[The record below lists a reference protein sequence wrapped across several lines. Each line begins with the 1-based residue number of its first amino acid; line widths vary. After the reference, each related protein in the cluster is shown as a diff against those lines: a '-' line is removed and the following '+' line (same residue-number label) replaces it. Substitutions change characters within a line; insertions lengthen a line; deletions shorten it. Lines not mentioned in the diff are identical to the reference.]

1 MSDPHSISTAVDD
14 EVPTTNVEQGNPQ
27 TAVQAQDPSAISADT
42 PSKAPAKTPR
52 RLLVGMVVDGYR
64 LEEKLHVG
72 GMAALWRITDLQ
84 NRYRSAEGKD
94 PELIMKVPLMYSID
108 DPTAIVAFEVEQMIM
123 PKLKGKHVPRYF
135 GSGDFD
141 TQPFIVMEHIAGTS
155 LRSRFDASPLPVDE
169 VVNVGIRV
177 ATALQD
183 LHRQNVIH
191 LDLKPSNIMFRPEGD
206 AVLIDYGLSRH
217 DKLPDLLGEE
227 FRLPMGTGPYIAP
240 EQVLGIRNEPRSD
253 QFSLGVLLYHLATGE
268 RPFGHPTSVT
278 GLKKRLYRDPIP
290 PRSHNPQI
298 PQYLQEVILRCLEVD
313 PKDRFDTAGQLA
325 FMLQNPNEI
334 PLTARAEKQTQ
345 DGMISVLKRR
355 FKAAGVEPFARYSLH
370 DHLAQS
376 PIIMVAL
383 HLSESNTELTD
394 EIRMITR
401 RMLQTEPGARLAC
414 VTIRKTSRIGL
425 DDAMVQDGQNMHVKQ
440 LIELKHWARPL
451 QVRNDKI
458 TFHVLESH
466 DPAAA
471 IIEYAHNNSVD
482 QIIIGSRGSSTLRRY
497 LGSVSSQVVAEA
509 ECTVTVVKQR
519 RE

>member
-1 MSDPHSISTAVDD
+1 MSDPHSIPTAVSDQPLAAAPEVKPETAVDTQPLP
-14 EVPTTNVEQGNPQ
+14 ES
-27 TAVQAQDPSAISADT
+27 QA
-42 PSKAPAKTPR
+42 KASAKTPR
-52 RLLVGMVVDGYR
+52 RLQAGMIVDGYR

-84 NRYRSAEGKD
+84 ARYRSAEGKD

-155 LRSRFDASPLPVDE
+155 LRSRFDASPLPIEE

-290 PRSHNPQI
+290 PRSHNPAI
-298 PQYLQEVILRCLEVD
+298 PPYLQEVILRCMEVD

-334 PLTARAEKQTQ
+334 PLTARAEKQAQ

-355 FKAAGVEPFARYSLH
+355 FKAAGVEPFARYSMH
-370 DHLAQS
+370 DHLAQA

-425 DDAMVQDGQNMHVKQ
+425 DDAMVQDGQNLHVKQ

-451 QVRNDKI
+451 QVRSDKI
-458 TFHVLESH
+458 TFHVLEAH

-471 IIEYAHNNSVD
+471 IIDYAHNNSVD

>member
-1 MSDPHSISTAVDD
+1 MAEPNTGDKKEKLDAPTA
-14 EVPTTNVEQGNPQ
+14 
-27 TAVQAQDPSAISADT
+27 AISAASDSDT
-42 PSKAPAKTPR
+42 SAKKLS
-52 RLLVGMVVDGYR
+52 RLQVGMVVDGYQ
-64 LEEKLHVG
+64 LEEKLHTG
-72 GMAALWRITDLQ
+72 GMAALWRVTDLQ
-84 NRYRSAEGKD
+84 QRFAQPDGSLPA
-94 PELIMKVPLMYSID
+94 LIMKVPLMFSID

-123 PKLKGKHVPRYF
+123 PKLKGRHVPKYY
-135 GSGDFD
+135 GAGDFD
-141 TQPFIVMEHIAGTS
+141 TQPFIVMEQIGGVS
-155 LRSRFDASPLPVDE
+155 LRTRFDAAPLPIEE
-169 VVNVGIRV
+169 VVTVGIKV

-183 LHRQNVIH
+183 LHRQHVIH
-191 LDLKPSNIMFRPEGD
+191 LDLKPSNIMFRAEGE

-268 RPFGHPTSVT
+268 RPYGHPTSVA

-290 PRSHNPQI
+290 PRVHNAAI
-298 PQYLQEVILRCLEVD
+298 PDWLQEIILRCLEVD
-313 PKDRFDTAGQLA
+313 PAARFDTAAQLA
-325 FMLQNPNEI
+325 LMLQNPGQLR
-334 PLTARAEKQTQ
+334 LTARAEKRGQ
-345 DGMISVLKRR
+345 DGLMSVLKRR
-355 FKAAGVEPFARYSLH
+355 FQAAGAEPFAQYSVSE
-370 DHLAQS
+370 HLSQA

-383 HLSESNTELTD
+383 HLSESNTELAD
-394 EIRMITR
+394 DIRMITR
-401 RMLQTEPGARLAC
+401 RLLQTEPGARLAC

-425 DDAMVQDGQNMHVKQ
+425 DDGMVQNGQNMHVKQ
-440 LIELKHWARPL
+440 LVELKHWARPL

-458 TFHVLESH
+458 TFHVLEAH

-471 IIEYAHNNSVD
+471 IIDYAHNNNVD

-497 LGSVSSQVVAEA
+497 LGSVSAQVVAEA

>member
-1 MSDPHSISTAVDD
+1 MAAANEQD
-14 EVPTTNVEQGNPQ
+14 TNSGSE
-27 TAVQAQDPSAISADT
+27 SAALAS
-42 PSKAPAKTPR
+42 PVKKLS
-52 RLLVGMVVDGYR
+52 RLQVGMVVDGYQ
-64 LEEKLHVG
+64 LEEKLHMG

-84 NRYRSAEGKD
+84 QRFLQPDGSLPA
-94 PELIMKVPLMYSID
+94 LIMKVPLMFSID

-123 PKLKGKHVPRYF
+123 PKLKGRHVPKYY
-135 GSGDFD
+135 GAGDFD
-141 TQPFIVMEHIAGTS
+141 TQPFIVMEQIGGVS
-155 LRSRFDASPLPVDE
+155 LRTRFDAAPLPIEE
-169 VVNVGIRV
+169 VVTVGIKV

-183 LHRQNVIH
+183 LHRQHVIH
-191 LDLKPSNIMFRPEGD
+191 LDLKPSNIMFRAEGE

-268 RPFGHPTSVT
+268 RPYGHPTSVA

-290 PRSHNPQI
+290 PRAHNPAI
-298 PQYLQEVILRCLEVD
+298 PDWLQEIILRCLEVD
-313 PKDRFDTAGQLA
+313 PSARFDTAAQLA
-325 FMLQNPNEI
+325 LMLQNPEQLR
-334 PLTARAEKQTQ
+334 LTARAEKRGQ
-345 DGMISVLKRR
+345 DGLMSVLKRR
-355 FKAAGVEPFARYSLH
+355 FQAAGAEPFAQYTVSEQLSQ
-370 DHLAQS
+370 A

-383 HLSESNTELTD
+383 HLSESNVELAD
-394 EIRMITR
+394 DIRMITR
-401 RMLQTEPGARLAC
+401 RLLQTEPGARLAC

-425 DDAMVQDGQNMHVKQ
+425 DDGMVQNGQNMHVKQ
-440 LIELKHWARPL
+440 LVELKHWARPL

-458 TFHVLESH
+458 TFHVLEAH

-471 IIEYAHNNSVD
+471 IIDYAHNNNVD
-482 QIIIGSRGSSTLRRY
+482 QIIIGSRGSSTIRRY
-497 LGSVSSQVVAEA
+497 LGSVSAQVVAEA